1 MILKVPQSLQD
12 KWNRK
17 VLDTR
22 RKHKREVDFSD
33 IVKFLETETTLMSDP
48 AYSRD
53 ALTEAGKLLKSNSTQ
68 LVEAEGG
75 RRVSWG
81 AICPLCAGT
90 HDFEDCQDF
99 LAKGIDD
106 RHKTVFQLK
115 LCFSCLGPIDDEH
128 KGKSCTA
135 KRKCKVCSEDH
146 PTTLHGGKS
155 MPARHTAL
163 PYKVISMCVVQVE
176 VWHKDNADNRLT
188 VYALLDECSQG
199 TFIKDDILEKLNVSN
214 LEHTTIRVGTA
225 IGNKEDQAVAV
236 KGLVVGCVPS
246 HATVYGKAEVELP
259 CTYSRPYLAVGVDE
273 IPTPSSVRPWKH
285 LQKVASK
292 LPEYD
297 PSIPIGLMIGSDCP
311 RANEP
316 HEVIL
321 SESGGPY
328 AKRLKLGW
336 SVIGPI
342 NKHIRDMV
350 IKSNCTS
357 VRRVESVQ
365 DVTTGAISDHVF
377 TTSSKVEDTR
387 LTRMLQEMY
396 TSEFNEERSEKIG
409 LSVEDERFL
418 ATMEAG
424 IRKNGKHYELPLPF
438 RTKELILPNN
448 RSQALSRL
456 SSLKRKLQANAEYK
470 SVYDEFMK
478 NLISCYHSRKADTSK
493 DDIGKVWYVPH
504 FGVINPKKEK
514 LRVVF
519 DFSAR
524 FQGRCLNEEL
534 IQGPNLANLM
544 LGVILRFRREEV
556 AYMADLEAMFYQ
568 VQVPDE
574 QRSFLRFLYWPEGKL
589 DEEPVDY
596 EMCVHLF
603 GAVSSGS
610 CANFALKQT
619 AYDGKERY
627 GAEAANVLVREF
639 YVDDHLHSKPDVDS
653 AKVLFRATREMC
665 ASGGFNLTK
674 FVSNSKELMEQI
686 PSECLASSL
695 VNIDLS
701 KQHLPIERALGIG
714 WCLEDD
720 SLQYRITLQDKP
732 LNRRGVLATIS
743 SVHDPSGLAGPFI
756 LPGRVILQKVTGEK
770 GGWDD
775 DLTPEHRAAW
785 EKWRIELVSLQD
797 LKIQR
802 CYKPKGFKAV
812 SCSLHSFA
820 DASDYGYGEATYLW
834 QVSENNEVCV
844 SLVMAKS
851 RVVPAKQTT
860 IPRMELV
867 AALLAAKVT
876 ALVKEE
882 LDMVVSETYW
892 VDSMIVLGYIQNDIK
907 RFRTFVANRRR
918 KVRHLTDKR
927 QWKKI
932 DTKDNPADYASR
944 GISVKETTKVKKWF
958 KGPGMLWELEDPSK
972 KPGVEAEVPDDD
984 PEVQVTIAS
993 NAVVLDEGKSV
1004 LHVLET
1010 RVSRWSRMKSI
1021 VAWCKLFVA
1030 KCRKESRN
1038 KCSLNTED
1046 LVKGEVAILK
1056 MLQQRHFAKEVSMLD
1071 KGKELFITSKILKLS
1086 PILDEDGLLRVGG
1099 RLKKSLFNQA
1109 AKHPVILPKKEI
1121 IVQRII
1127 EHHHREIEHLG
1138 RTSTLNELRS
1148 QGYWII
1154 NGVSQVDKVINP
1166 CVLCKGI
1173 RGQPESQRMADLPEE
1188 RTAEE
1193 PPFTYCGSDFFG
1205 PYIIKEGRKELKRY
1219 GVIFTCFSCRAIHLE
1234 TTTLLNTD
1242 SFILSLRRFIARRGP
1257 VRSIRSDNGGNYIG
1271 VEGELKKA
1279 LEEMDKEKIS
1289 AFLLKHS
1296 CDWIEWEKNPPS
1308 SSHMGGVWERQ
1319 IRLVKNVLS
1328 SLLHSHAARLDDE
1341 SLRTL
1346 FTEVEA
1352 IVNSRPLAVDT
1363 LTDETIEPI
1372 TPNHLLTMKSKVVF
1386 PPPGNFQKADV
1397 YCRKRWRAV
1406 QFLAN
1411 EFWRRWRHEYLQI
1424 TQERKVS
1431 GVARRNMEVGDI
1443 VLLIEDDVPRN
1454 RWPMAKVVE
1463 VFPSSDGL
1471 VRKVSLKVSGSNAP
1485 LKRPVVKLILLVKA
1499 SS

>member
-1 MILKVPQSLQD
+1 MSTQGDGIPKDSPEVDTKVLADHGELGDSGLGKRVPKLTEKGKQFSISNVKSLLKRLSKRLDQQITLISPLIDSSNSNIALVTQESANLEQIYTEYSEGFGRFCLLLDEEEDQDEHTAATVSLDEVDSKYFGVKERICSWQLLQDQKLEESRRNASDRGSVASGKSRVSTATRKTCRSQTSKLSSSSSRSERSLQLKAKVAGLKAEAEAIKRTKEAELNAALLKKEEEIMKAEAMEKVYANSLLGKRSARKGAKEVAEDECDDAVGMSNSELQVALMEMMKLQCAPKPDLDIFSGDPLEYCYFKASFREVVETTVPDQRGRLTRLIKYTAGDAKELIKHLVHANPKKCYDMAVELLDKEYGNPHLLSCSYIKELRQWEPIKLNDSVEFKRFYRFLLKCEAYKQQHKLQELDSTDMLRVVILKVPQSLQD

-99 LAKGIDD
+99 LAKGIDE

-155 MPARHTAL
+155 MTARHTAL

-214 LEHTTIRVGTA
+214 LEHTTIRVDTA
-225 IGNKEDQAVAV
+225 IGNKEDQAIAV
-236 KGLVVGCVPS
+236 DGLVVGCVPS

-316 HEVIL
+316 HKVIL

-448 RSQALSRL
+448 RSQGLSRL

-596 EMCVHLF
+596 EMCVHPF

-770 GGWDD
+770 GG
-775 DLTPEHRAAW
+775 
-785 EKWRIELVSLQD
+785 
-797 LKIQR
+797 
-802 CYKPKGFKAV
+802 G
-812 SCSLHSFA
+812 
-820 DASDYGYGEATYLW
+820 
-834 QVSENNEVCV
+834 
-844 SLVMAKS
+844 M
-851 RVVPAKQTT
+851 T
-860 IPRMELV
+860 I
-867 AALLAAKVT
+867 
-876 ALVKEE
+876 
-882 LDMVVSETYW
+882 
-892 VDSMIVLGYIQNDIK
+892 
-907 RFRTFVANRRR
+907 
-918 KVRHLTDKR
+918 
-927 QWKKI
+927 
-932 DTKDNPADYASR
+932 
-944 GISVKETTKVKKWF
+944 
-958 KGPGMLWELEDPSK
+958 
-972 KPGVEAEVPDDD
+972 
-984 PEVQVTIAS
+984 
-993 NAVVLDEGKSV
+993 
-1004 LHVLET
+1004 
-1010 RVSRWSRMKSI
+1010 
-1021 VAWCKLFVA
+1021 
-1030 KCRKESRN
+1030 
-1038 KCSLNTED
+1038 
-1046 LVKGEVAILK
+1046 
-1056 MLQQRHFAKEVSMLD
+1056 
-1071 KGKELFITSKILKLS
+1071 
-1086 PILDEDGLLRVGG
+1086 
-1099 RLKKSLFNQA
+1099 
-1109 AKHPVILPKKEI
+1109 
-1121 IVQRII
+1121 
-1127 EHHHREIEHLG
+1127 
-1138 RTSTLNELRS
+1138 
-1148 QGYWII
+1148 
-1154 NGVSQVDKVINP
+1154 
-1166 CVLCKGI
+1166 
-1173 RGQPESQRMADLPEE
+1173 
-1188 RTAEE
+1188 
-1193 PPFTYCGSDFFG
+1193 
-1205 PYIIKEGRKELKRY
+1205 
-1219 GVIFTCFSCRAIHLE
+1219 
-1234 TTTLLNTD
+1234 
-1242 SFILSLRRFIARRGP
+1242 
-1257 VRSIRSDNGGNYIG
+1257 
-1271 VEGELKKA
+1271 
-1279 LEEMDKEKIS
+1279 
-1289 AFLLKHS
+1289 
-1296 CDWIEWEKNPPS
+1296 
-1308 SSHMGGVWERQ
+1308 
-1319 IRLVKNVLS
+1319 
-1328 SLLHSHAARLDDE
+1328 
-1341 SLRTL
+1341 
-1346 FTEVEA
+1346 
-1352 IVNSRPLAVDT
+1352 
-1363 LTDETIEPI
+1363 
-1372 TPNHLLTMKSKVVF
+1372 
-1386 PPPGNFQKADV
+1386 
-1397 YCRKRWRAV
+1397 
-1406 QFLAN
+1406 
-1411 EFWRRWRHEYLQI
+1411 
-1424 TQERKVS
+1424 
-1431 GVARRNMEVGDI
+1431 
-1443 VLLIEDDVPRN
+1443 
-1454 RWPMAKVVE
+1454 
-1463 VFPSSDGL
+1463 
-1471 VRKVSLKVSGSNAP
+1471 
-1485 LKRPVVKLILLVKA
+1485 
-1499 SS
+1499 